1 MVDRRVFISVQ
12 ISSHLPG
19 GAVRGREVSAAIF
32 QRPVGDVIGTWSTV
46 VSVDSA
52 AAAAATAAQVRSRA
66 RACVCD
72 GVNPRDSLRHNTCPS
87 ARPAAAAAALT
98 SYTPAALDTTTTTTD
113 SDNASDPF
121 HVRAVA
127 VAASTDE
134 SLDPHGPRPP

>member
-1 MVDRRVFISVQ
+1 MADRRVFISVQ

-66 RACVCD
+66 RARVCVT
-72 GVNPRDSLRHNTCPS
+72 V
-87 ARPAAAAAALT
+87 
-98 SYTPAALDTTTTTTD
+98 
-113 SDNASDPF
+113 
-121 HVRAVA
+121 
-127 VAASTDE
+127 
-134 SLDPHGPRPP
+134 

>member
-52 AAAAATAAQVRSRA
+52 AAAAAAATAAQVRSRA
-66 RACVCD
+66 RARV
-72 GVNPRDSLRHNTCPS
+72 
-87 ARPAAAAAALT
+87 
-98 SYTPAALDTTTTTTD
+98 
-113 SDNASDPF
+113 
-121 HVRAVA
+121 
-127 VAASTDE
+127 
-134 SLDPHGPRPP
+134 